1 MPRLHPD
8 AVLDGETAHSRARL
22 VRLPVRRTPPGL
34 VLLVTMAAF
43 GSARAQVSH
52 HTQTLP
58 ESPEK
63 TLVTIYCVACHHVER
78 IQQSGGSEAI
88 WDDRIRRMVR
98 WGAAIPEEQIGSL
111 ARYLASA
118 LPRRLRPP
126 AGQSWFANTVVSE
139 VAVQRLQ
146 TTLRVAGVYD
156 PARHAIVVPLEREHA
171 ALVVAGQRVHAFC
184 MAARADSLPG
194 KVVRVAGPAA
204 GGYALVAM
212 DAVPRTGVGAYLVE
226 IVVERG
232 DALAIPNDALIE
244 DGDRRFVYVRDPSGN
259 YQRRDVTV
267 GLQADLFTAVRS
279 GVTAGEPVVALGS
292 FFIDAEYRMS
302 AGTANAAPANKLL

>member
-1 MPRLHPD
+1 MPRPPPD
-8 AVLDGETAHSRARL
+8 EALDCATASALARR
-22 VRLPVRRTPPGL
+22 VRLSARRTPPGF
-34 VLLVTMAAF
+34 VLLVAMAVF

-52 HTQTLP
+52 HTPTLP
-58 ESPEK
+58 DSPEK
-63 TLVTIYCVACHHVER
+63 TLVTLYCVACHHVER

-98 WGAAIPEEQIGSL
+98 WGAAIPQEQIGAL

-146 TTLRVAGVYD
+146 TTLRVAGVYE
-156 PARHAIVVPLEREHA
+156 PARRAIVVPLDPGYA
-171 ALVVAGQRVHAFC
+171 VLVAAGQRVHAFS
-184 MAARADSLPG
+184 MAARGDNLPG
-194 KVVRVAGPAA
+194 RIMRVTGTAD

-226 IVVERG
+226 IVVDRG

-244 DGDRRFVYVRDPSGN
+244 DGDRRFVYVQDPSGN

-267 GLQADLFTAVRS
+267 GLQGDLFTAVRS

-302 AGTANAAPANKLL
+302 AGTANSAPTNKLL